1 MRRMSV
7 THFKC
12 PDGSTYPIKDC
23 LAHCPH
29 KRRCM
34 ARPALMALADSIRDR
49 GLTKFSTT
57 ELLKGTRELYLS
69 RMYQYAIK
77 PESLIAAFT
86 GTGLHKIN
94 EEAVQ
99 NESWVTVEQR
109 LEDEITS
116 GQIDAYG
123 YIFSDDELAICDY
136 KTTSGFKVMK
146 ALGVMSTDVETEQV
160 YKTGPKR
167 GQHKTVKKLTTD
179 NAHLCLDWLLQ
190 QNYYRMLLEEHGMKV
205 DAMYIQAYIKDSPV
219 RLPVGYQHSQ
229 FVIKLGKISNHW
241 LKEWFGRRKERIE
254 EAIRNEELPPK
265 CSDKDTWNG
274 TKCERFCDVAHLCRQ
289 HEIKE
294 SFKNMFD
301 QEEPEK
307 SAS

>member
-1 MRRMSV
+1 
-7 THFKC
+7 
-12 PDGSTYPIKDC
+12 
-23 LAHCPH
+23 
-29 KRRCM
+29 
-34 ARPALMALADSIRDR
+34 
-49 GLTKFSTT
+49 
-57 ELLKGTRELYLS
+57 
-69 RMYQYAIK
+69 MYQYAIK

-190 QNYYRMLLEEHGMKV
+190 QNHYRMLLEEHGMKV

-301 QEEPEK
+301 QEEPKK